1 MSALPR
7 LPAGRPWTS
16 ARVIGWIALSLW
28 VAVALGA
35 VWMVIDG
42 FKPDF
47 FWRYGPRM
55 LGGFGVTLMLT
66 FTSVLCGA
74 IVALP
79 VAFGRRAKRGAAY
92 ALATA
97 YTSFFRGT
105 PLLAQTFLVYYG
117 AGQFRESLEAVGL
130 WAFFASPIN
139 CALLTFTLNTAAYQ
153 AEIFRGAVDAVPRGQ
168 SEAGMAL
175 GLHRGVIFMKLIVP
189 QAMIVALRPFGNE
202 VILMLKGSAIAS
214 VITVFDLMGE
224 TKLAFA
230 RSFDFQVYLWAA
242 FIYLSTVEILRRFW
256 DVAER
261 RLTRH
266 LRPRAA

>member
-1 MSALPR
+1 MSAPLAR
-7 LPAGRPWTS
+7 TARRRWS
-16 ARVIGWIALSLW
+16 AARVTGWSALALW
-28 VAVALGA
+28 TCAALGA
-35 VWMVIDG
+35 VWMIVDG
-42 FKPDF
+42 FDADF
-47 FWRYGPRM
+47 FRRYGPRM

-66 FTSVLCGA
+66 FASVVFGA
-74 IVALP
+74 VLALP
-79 VAFGRRAKRGAAY
+79 VAAGRRAKSGVGY
-92 ALATA
+92 GIATA

-105 PLLAQTFLVYYG
+105 PLLAQAFLVYYG
-117 AGQFRESLEAVGL
+117 AGQFREELDAVGL
-130 WAFFASPIN
+130 WGFFASPIN
-139 CALLTFTLNTAAYQ
+139 CAILTFTLNTAAYQ
-153 AEIFRGAVDAVPRGQ
+153 AEIFRGAIDAVPRGQ
-168 SEAGMAL
+168 TEAGMAL
-175 GLHRGVIFMKLIVP
+175 GLHNGVIFTKLVLP
-189 QAMIVALRPFGNE
+189 QAMVVALRPFGNE